1 MALIAL
7 EDVGLAF
14 DGRPLFTGLT
24 LRCDS
29 PRIALIG
36 RNGAG
41 KSQALR
47 LMAGLIAPER
57 GKVRIGP
64 IDPARDRK
72 AALAAVGVLFQNPDH
87 QIIFPTVDEEL
98 RFGLLAQGHDKAE
111 ADRRAHAILARFGR
125 SHWAGRAVQGM
136 SQGQKQLLCLMAVLV
151 MEPATILLD
160 EPFSGLDL
168 AVVLHLHGIL
178 AALPQQ
184 VIHVTHDLA
193 AIAEYDRVIWL
204 DEGQVAGD
212 GLPADVIPAYRAAMA
227 ERAQDAGADL

>member
-1 MALIAL
+1 MAEI
-7 EDVGLAF
+7 DFHDIGLRF
-14 DGRPLFTGLT
+14 DGRALFAGLR
-24 LRCDS
+24 LHLDS

-47 LMAGLIAPER
+47 LIAGLIAPDAGE
-57 GKVRIGP
+57 VRINGF
-64 IDPARDRK
+64 DPARDRK
-72 AALAAVGVLFQNPDH
+72 AALGAVGVLFQNPDH

-98 RFGLLAQGHDKAE
+98 AFGLLAQGHSKDE
-111 ADRRAHAILARFGR
+111 AAARAAAILARFGR

-168 AVVLHLHGIL
+168 AVVTHLHAIL

-184 VIHVTHDLA
+184 IVHVTHDLE
-193 AIAEYDRVIWL
+193 AIAAYDHVIWL
-204 DEGQVAGD
+204 DEGQVAGE
-212 GLPADVIPAYRAAMA
+212 GAPAQVIPAYRAAMA
-227 ERAQDAGADL
+227 ERARDAGADL